1 MGLALE
7 PQLLEWVAMRRTL
20 ILDGDG
26 ARGLLE
32 GGPMLCQTESS
43 GVVRTQV
50 CPEVVVDVWFIQRL
64 GPGMVG
70 REGHRL

>member
-7 PQLLEWVAMRRTL
+7 PQLLEWVAVRRMFL
-20 ILDGDG
+20 LDGDW

-32 GGPMLCQTESS
+32 GGTVQCQTESG
-43 GVVRTQV
+43 GVAHTQV
-50 CPEVVVDVWFIQRL
+50 YPEVVVDVWFLQSWN
-64 GPGMVG
+64 PGVVG